1 MGGVV
6 RLVFPSAYAMPLWV
20 KVEFEVGAILFYLL
34 RICFFNSSN
43 YVDCF
48 FFPLSFLFY

>member
-6 RLVFPSAYAMPLWV
+6 RLVFTSAYAMPLWV
-20 KVEFEVGAILFYLL
+20 KVEFEVGGILFYSL
-34 RICFFNSSN
+34 RIFSFHSSK

-48 FFPLSFLFY
+48 FFSLSFLFY